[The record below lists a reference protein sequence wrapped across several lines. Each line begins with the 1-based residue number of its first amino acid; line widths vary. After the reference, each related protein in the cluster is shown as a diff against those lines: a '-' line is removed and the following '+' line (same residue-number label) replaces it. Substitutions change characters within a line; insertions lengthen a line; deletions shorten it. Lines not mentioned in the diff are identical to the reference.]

1 MAQSICFNKFYSA
14 YRFQVSDTNLANTSA
29 GKEILLSINAL
40 KEKVVLFNQQ
50 SHNLL
55 SMGTEEEEEK
65 VKMLGTSALSKKAG
79 KPKDKKVQSAGAA
92 GETDE
97 GVAPIHVNI
106 EANIMS
112 LNSDYLDG
120 RDRSDLTDECWNNP
134 VIEYKKSFSE

>member
-1 MAQSICFNKFYSA
+1 M
-14 YRFQVSDTNLANTSA
+14 ANTSA

-55 SMGTEEEEEK
+55 SMVGTEEEEEK
-65 VKMLGTSALSKKAG
+65 VKMLGSSALSKKAG
-79 KPKDKKVQSAGAA
+79 KPKDKKVQSA

-120 RDRSDLTDECWNNP
+120 RDRSDLTDEC
-134 VIEYKKSFSE
+134 

>member
-1 MAQSICFNKFYSA
+1 MAHSICFNEFYSDL

-29 GKEILLSINAL
+29 GKEILSSVNAL

-50 SHNLL
+50 SYNLL
-55 SMGTEEEEEK
+55 SMVGTEEEEEK
-65 VKMLGTSALSKKAG
+65 VKMLGTLALSKKAG

-92 GETDE
+92 GVTDE

-120 RDRSDLTDECWNNP
+120 RDRSDLTDEC
-134 VIEYKKSFSE
+134 